1 MLTVTN
7 SLWVKESVFP
17 LITEEFIKLLRT
29 NYDAGVQSI
38 VEQNATSQINDW
50 VKESTKGKI
59 EKIVSK

>member
-1 MLTVTN
+1 MTVTN

>member
-17 LITEEFIKLLRT
+17 LITEEFIKLLRI

-38 VEQNATSQINDW
+38 VEKNATSQINDW